1 MRFAS
6 TTSLAPTL
14 AAAVREGVASIDVAL
29 GGARPDLLV
38 AFVSPQHAGAWADL
52 PDMLAPAGAR
62 VAVGCSAGGV
72 IGGGHEVEGR
82 AGLALGAAVLP
93 DVALAPFHVET
104 DHLPPLEDGAG
115 WRALVGDPAFG
126 DDPTH
131 VLALADPFTC
141 DVEALLAGWDR
152 HHSGGRTFG
161 GLASGGSAPG
171 QNVLVANGTL
181 HRGGAVA
188 VALRGNLEV
197 ETIVAQG
204 CRPVG
209 DPMFVTAAEGPL
221 IRGLDGEP
229 AAQVLRGLYEGLEP
243 RDQELFR
250 HSLFL
255 GLVMRPARDR
265 YTQGDFL
272 IRNIV
277 GLDRESGGIVI
288 GAAVQAGSVVQFH
301 LRDATT
307 SAEDVEAHLAR
318 AGAGSLPVGGFL
330 FSCLGRGVHL
340 YGAPDHDSD
349 AFRRR
354 FGDVPLVGFF
364 CNGEIGPVQGATFVH
379 GYTSAFALLSP
390 RAS

>member
-14 AAAVREGVASIDVAL
+14 AAAVREAVAGIAPAL
-29 GGARPDLLV
+29 DGARPDLLV
-38 AFVSPQHAGAWADL
+38 AFVSAQHAGAWADL
-52 PDMLAPAGAR
+52 PDLLAAVGAR
-62 VAVGCSAGGV
+62 VTVGCSAGGV
-72 IGGGHEVEGR
+72 IGGGHEIEGR
-82 AGLALGAAVLP
+82 PGLALGAAILP
-93 DVALAPFHVET
+93 DVALAAAHVET
-104 DHLPPLEDGAG
+104 DRLPPLEDAAG
-115 WRALVGDPAFG
+115 WRALVGDPAG
-126 DDPTH
+126 NEPVH
-131 VLALADPFTC
+131 VLLLADPFTC
-141 DVEALLAGWDR
+141 DAEALLAGWDR
-152 HHSGGRTFG
+152 HHGGGRTFG

-171 QNVLVANGTL
+171 QNVLVADGTL

-188 VALRGNLEV
+188 VALRGNVEV

-221 IRGLDGEP
+221 IRSLDGEP
-229 AAQVLRGLYEGLEP
+229 AAHALRGLYERLEP

-277 GLDRESGGIVI
+277 GLDRESGGVVV
-288 GAAVQAGSVVQFH
+288 GAAPQTGSVVQFH
-301 LRDATT
+301 LRDAAT
-307 SAEDVEAHLAR
+307 SAEDLEAHLAS
-318 AGAGSLPVGGFL
+318 AGAAGRSPAGGFL
-330 FSCLGRGVHL
+330 FSCLGRGAQL
-340 YGAPDHDSD
+340 YGTPDHDSE

-354 FGDVPLVGFF
+354 FGDVPLTGFF
-364 CNGEIGPVQGATFVH
+364 CNGEIGPVQGTTFVH
-379 GYTSAFALLSP
+379 GYTSSFALFAP
-390 RAS
+390 RVS